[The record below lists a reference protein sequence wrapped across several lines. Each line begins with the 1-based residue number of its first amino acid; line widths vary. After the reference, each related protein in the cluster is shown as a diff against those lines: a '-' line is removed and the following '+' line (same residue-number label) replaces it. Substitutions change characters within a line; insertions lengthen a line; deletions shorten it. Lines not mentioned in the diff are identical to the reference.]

1 MADIRPVRRA
11 ASVLEASLK
20 PAIFD
25 SPRPACGRLSEKPR
39 VAYWD
44 SEFQRVRS
52 PILRY
57 GLAVVS
63 VTISTAAALAIQE
76 FQFRD
81 IELPVLV
88 LVIGLVTW
96 YAGTGPAVVAVLLS
110 SLMFNYF
117 FVEPIYSFYV
127 SARDIPYFLI
137 FVLSAVVVASFSAVR
152 RRIEENLR
160 HARDRLQDELEQ
172 RQQRDA
178 EIRKLNQELT
188 LRAGELVAANSELES
203 FAYSVSHD
211 LRAPLRHLVGYSELL
226 QKHASGSLDDKSQKY
241 LQTILEAGK
250 RMGNLIDDL
259 LAFSRIGRAESR
271 TNDVDLQQ
279 LVKEVVS
286 EVGQQA
292 KGREI
297 SWKIDTL
304 PACHGD
310 RSLLRLAVV
319 NLVSN
324 AVKFTGTRSRAEI
337 EIGAVDGKEDK
348 IEIFVR
354 DNGVGFEMQYV
365 DKLFGVFQRLHR
377 TDEFEGTG
385 IGLATVQRIIHRHG
399 GTVRAEGAVDRGAT
413 FYFTLPKATYP
424 AQRTAR
430 QP

>member
-1 MADIRPVRRA
+1 M
-11 ASVLEASLK
+11 
-20 PAIFD
+20 
-25 SPRPACGRLSEKPR
+25 
-39 VAYWD
+39 AYWD

-63 VTISTAAALAIQE
+63 VVVSTAVALVIQE
-76 FQFRD
+76 YQFRD
-81 IELPVLV
+81 VELPLLV

-110 SLMFNYF
+110 TTLFNYF
-117 FVEPIYSFYV
+117 FVEPLYTFYV

-160 HARDRLQDELEQ
+160 HARDRLEDELQQ
-172 RQQRDA
+172 REQRDA
-178 EIRKLNQELT
+178 EIRKLNHELT
-188 LRAGELVAANSELES
+188 LRAGELAAANRELES

-211 LRAPLRHLVGYSELL
+211 LRAPLRHMVGYSELL

-241 LQTILEAGK
+241 VQTILESGK

-259 LAFSRIGRAESR
+259 LAFSRIGRVDSR
-271 TNDVDLQQ
+271 TAELDLQQ

-286 EVGQQA
+286 EIGRQA
-292 KGREI
+292 KERNI
-297 SWKIDTL
+297 SWKIGAL
-304 PACHGD
+304 PVCHGD
-310 RSLLRLAVV
+310 RSLLRLVVV

-324 AVKFTGTRSRAEI
+324 AVKFTGTRTPAEI
-337 EIGAVDGKEDK
+337 EIGYVNGNTDN

-377 TDEFEGTG
+377 ADEFEGTG

-399 GTVRAEGAVDRGAT
+399 GTVRAEEAVDQGAT
-413 FYFTLPKATYP
+413 FYFTLPKATNP
-424 AQRTAR
+424 VVRTGS

>member
-1 MADIRPVRRA
+1 
-11 ASVLEASLK
+11 
-20 PAIFD
+20 
-25 SPRPACGRLSEKPR
+25 

-52 PILRY
+52 PVLRY
-57 GLAVVS
+57 GLAVLS
-63 VTISTAAALAIQE
+63 VGTATAIALGIQKY
-76 FQFRD
+76 QFHD
-81 IELPVLV
+81 VALPALV

-96 YAGTGPAVVAVLLS
+96 YAGTGPAVLAVLLTTTA
-110 SLMFNYF
+110 FNYL
-117 FVEPIYSFYV
+117 FVEPLYSFYV
-127 SARDIPYFLI
+127 STRDISYFLV
-137 FVLSAVVVASFSAVR
+137 FVLSALVVTSFSAVR

-160 HARDRLQDELEQ
+160 HARDRLQIELEE
-172 RQQRDA
+172 RKQRDA

-188 LRAGELVAANSELES
+188 LRAGELVAANKELEA

-241 LQTILEAGK
+241 VQTILESGK

-259 LAFSRIGRAESR
+259 LAFSRIGRVESR
-271 TNDVDLQQ
+271 TAELDLQQ

-286 EVGQQA
+286 EI
-292 KGREI
+292 GRQTKERNI
-297 SWKIDTL
+297 SWKIGVL
-304 PACHGD
+304 PVCYGD

-324 AVKFTGTRSRAEI
+324 AVKFTGTRSAAEI
-337 EIGAVDGKEDK
+337 EIGYVNGNADN

-377 TDEFEGTG
+377 ADEFEGTG

-399 GTVRAEGAVDRGAT
+399 GTVRAEGAVNRGAT
-413 FYFTLPKATYP
+413 FYFTLPKATNP
-424 AQRTAR
+424 ANRTAS